1 MGGVANQDQT
11 TESGA
16 DDAAASKNPHQL
28 ILMKPHGRLRCTDR
42 RREVGRDW
50 PEQRC
55 ALPVAPTDPSAL
67 TRVRLRACAAG
78 HSNIDKA
85 SSGVKLAT
93 LGASRTSWRTTTE
106 PMARSGS
113 GRDASGSARC
123 EPCHHSRGAWEHRS
137 CVRQLRTRDV
147 RPALAVGARTLGSGP
162 GPYWTML
169 SSGSAGSRLWSNGR
183 RASAMPCVDER
194 F

>member
-16 DDAAASKNPHQL
+16 DDAAASNHPHQL

-85 SSGVKLAT
+85 SSGQAGDPRSLADIM
-93 LGASRTSWRTTTE
+93 AHDTTE
-106 PMARSGS
+106 SMARSGS

-123 EPCHHSRGAWEHRS
+123 EPCHHRRGAWEHRS

-147 RPALAVGARTLGSGP
+147 RMALAVGGRWGRVRDHTGP
-162 GPYWTML
+162 
-169 SSGSAGSRLWSNGR
+169 
-183 RASAMPCVDER
+183 C
-194 F
+194 

>member
-16 DDAAASKNPHQL
+16 DDAAASNHPHQL

-67 TRVRLRACAAG
+67 TRVRLRASAAG
-78 HSNIDKA
+78 HTATSTRRRA
-85 SSGVKLAT
+85 VKLAT

-106 PMARSGS
+106 PVARSGS

-123 EPCHHSRGAWEHRS
+123 EPCHHRGGA
-137 CVRQLRTRDV
+137 C
-147 RPALAVGARTLGSGP
+147 VGAPELRATAAHARCVAGLLARSEDAGVGSGTILDHAELRECWIP
-162 GPYWTML
+162 PMEQ
-169 SSGSAGSRLWSNGR
+169 
-183 RASAMPCVDER
+183 RAAC
-194 F
+194 

>member
-16 DDAAASKNPHQL
+16 DDAAASNQDPHQL

-67 TRVRLRACAAG
+67 TCVRLRACAAG

-85 SSGVKLAT
+85 SSGQAGDPRSLADIMPAHDY
-93 LGASRTSWRTTTE
+93 GANGAVRVGPRRE
-106 PMARSGS
+106 RERS
-113 GRDASGSARC
+113 
-123 EPCHHSRGAWEHRS
+123 
-137 CVRQLRTRDV
+137 L
-147 RPALAVGARTLGSGP
+147 
-162 GPYWTML
+162 
-169 SSGSAGSRLWSNGR
+169 
-183 RASAMPCVDER
+183 
-194 F
+194 